1 MQDNNQQHTKPTKPM
16 RRQDDVTLQVIAD
29 NMSMMHENVSG
40 LRESVQESLKDISI
54 ALQSLVALEQKQVHQ
69 SITQQ
74 RFDEELK
81 SIKQDVK
88 ELDKRVDEVAIAMP
102 ELKRTSSWIFSAVIA
117 VLSAAGMFAG
127 KMLGIY

>member
-1 MQDNNQQHTKPTKPM
+1 MSQFPNHNNQQK
-16 RRQDDVTLQVIAD
+16 RRQDDITLNVISD
-29 NMSMMHENVSG
+29 NMFRMHEDVSG

-54 ALQSLVALEQKQVHQ
+54 ALQSLVALEQKQIHQ

-81 SIKQDVK
+81 SIKVDVK
-88 ELDKRVDEVAIAMP
+88 EIDKRVDEITVAMP

-117 VLSAAGMFAG
+117 VISAAGMFTA
-127 KMLGIY
+127 KMLGLY

>member
-1 MQDNNQQHTKPTKPM
+1 MTEARQPR
-16 RRQDDVTLQVIAD
+16 RRQDDVTLKVIAD
-29 NMSMMHENVSG
+29 NMFVMHEDVSG

-54 ALQSLVALEQKQVHQ
+54 ALQSLVALEQKQIHQ
-69 SITQQ
+69 SLTQQ

-81 SIKQDVK
+81 SVKQDVK
-88 ELDKRVDEVAIAMP
+88 EIDKRVDEITVAMP

-117 VLSAAGMFAG
+117 VISAAGMFAA

>member
-1 MQDNNQQHTKPTKPM
+1 
-16 RRQDDVTLQVIAD
+16 
-29 NMSMMHENVSG
+29 MHEDVSG

-54 ALQSLVALEQKQVHQ
+54 ALQSLVALEQKQIHQ

>member
-1 MQDNNQQHTKPTKPM
+1 MQDNSQHTKPTKPM

-29 NMSMMHENVSG
+29 NMSMMHEDVSG

-54 ALQSLVALEQKQVHQ
+54 ALQSLVALEQKQIHQ

>member
-1 MQDNNQQHTKPTKPM
+1 MQDNNQSHTKPTKPM

-29 NMSMMHENVSG
+29 NMSMMHEDVSG

-54 ALQSLVALEQKQVHQ
+54 ALQSLVALEQKQIHQ

>member
-1 MQDNNQQHTKPTKPM
+1 MQDNNQNHTKPTKPM
-16 RRQDDVTLQVIAD
+16 RRQDDITLQVIAD
-29 NMSMMHENVSG
+29 NMSMMHEDVSG
-40 LRESVQESLKDISI
+40 LRDSVQESLKDISI
-54 ALQSLVALEQKQVHQ
+54 ALQSLVALEQKQIHQ

-81 SIKQDVK
+81 EIKQDVK

-102 ELKRTSSWIFSAVIA
+102 ELKRTSNWIFSAVIA
-117 VLSAAGMFAG
+117 VLSAAAMFAG